1 MKLPRFIYHT
11 KKKNGFVT
19 TKILRIFSFK
29 RKMRYEEYFEWP
41 SWLKRPQ
48 IKNCGR
54 NTYCGSN
61 VSIPNHEE
69 TSIGAF
75 CSLGHS
81 IDIGHGVHPTHVLTT
96 SPFFY
101 NRECRWML
109 PDSPDYPHLW
119 SQKILPV
126 HIGSDVW
133 IGNGVFIKNGIN
145 IGHGAIVGAHS
156 VVTKDVPP
164 YAIVAGNPAKLI
176 RYRFSEDIIEK
187 LLELKWW
194 ELDDD
199 FLRLLPF
206 EDMQKCISMLEQ
218 KRQKL

>member
-1 MKLPRFIYHT
+1 MAG
-11 KKKNGFVT
+11 N
-19 TKILRIFSFK
+19 
-29 RKMRYEEYFEWP
+29 
-41 SWLKRPQ
+41 
-48 IKNCGR
+48 
-54 NTYCGSN
+54 
-61 VSIPNHEE
+61 
-69 TSIGAF
+69 
-75 CSLGHS
+75 
-81 IDIGHGVHPTHVLTT
+81 
-96 SPFFY
+96 
-101 NRECRWML
+101 
-109 PDSPDYPHLW
+109 
-119 SQKILPV
+119 
-126 HIGSDVW
+126 DVW
-133 IGNGVFIKNGIN
+133 IGRGAFIKNGLTLGDGCG
-145 IGHGAIVGAHS
+145 IGARS